1 MRSIEQLTEE
11 ILSLLNAYR
20 AVLVD
25 KLVESLEFDTDSTIQ
40 TAWVAEAKRRRDEI
54 RGGSVQPIAGED
66 ALAQVR
72 RLIEP

>member
-11 ILSLLNAYR
+11 ILALPSAAR
-20 AVLVD
+20 AILAD
-25 KLVESLEFDTDSTIQ
+25 RLVESLEFDTDPAVQ
-40 TAWVAEAKRRRDEI
+40 AAWVAEAKRRRDEI
-54 RGGSVQPIAGED
+54 RNGSVQPIAGED